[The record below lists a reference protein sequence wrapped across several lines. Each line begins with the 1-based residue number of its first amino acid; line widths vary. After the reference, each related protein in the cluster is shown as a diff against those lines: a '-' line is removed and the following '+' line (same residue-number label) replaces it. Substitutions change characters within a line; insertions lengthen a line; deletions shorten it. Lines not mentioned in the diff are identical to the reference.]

1 MALVTDAVDGPPVS
15 LEPHPFKV
23 LLSLPLSLECL
34 PEGFIQIHRTVLHP
48 GTWKAE
54 VLEIN
59 IP

>member
-23 LLSLPLSLECL
+23 LLFLPLSL